1 MMVTVCLM
9 ERKDQVKTMG
19 QAKRTNTDRRFTGGG
34 PRPDHRKIQQEEGA
48 ERLKHWT
55 GLSPQAQLDALDSRL
70 GKGVGAAK
78 QRARILAKIE
88 DTKNPRK
95 PSDIKKAVEAA
106 GAPTAPVA
114 SAEPEKRMRAKERR
128 ERSQQKRP
136 GK

>member
-1 MMVTVCLM
+1 VMVTVCLM

-34 PRPDHRKIQQEEGA
+34 PRPDHRKIQQEEGT

-88 DTKNPRK
+88 DA
-95 PSDIKKAVEAA
+95 KKVVEAV